1 MKESTNPVRMHIQK
15 MKNQPTTN
23 QVQGVDL
30 LGQNKG
36 GSYVVVVNSSIS
48 SRSSYYE
55 LPAGLLAEAT
65 HESNKFGAEAPI
77 QKGNHIMTENKVSG
91 STNST
96 PTSAFEFTQVGLKLN
111 RPPTIED
118 VTETLRGV
126 RDGREQDEWVI
137 GDAVL
142 YGIEAFG
149 EKNLKP
155 MAKPL
160 GECSVKNE
168 QIVAAAVVTGSEEV
182 QNAVEASPTVPVS
195 SGTGAGGVSAVQPA
209 NTGSSPEP
217 WIELLPT
224 GATFHGDV
232 SRTKVSELLKAENQ
246 ANKSSAWRIGDAAR
260 YIKKQFGFQA
270 LLELVQ
276 ELKLDYGSV
285 KTGLWLA
292 GKLPASPRN
301 DALSVEHHRAVA
313 GLETEAEMERY
324 LKQAVTENLSARDLT
339 EKIGKKGGKSTV
351 DFDCVWRK
359 TKGLSEVVKQG
370 SLKLDEKERELLRA
384 QLQELLEFVVKP
396 ENCTGKRSK
405 SGKRGQT
412 TAKVAGTEV
421 VATAGAAV
429 MPSIR

>member
-149 EKNLKP
+149 EKNLKEIATNLKMDYGTMRTRKWVSQNVP
-155 MAKPL
+155 FAMR
-160 GECSVKNE
+160 
-168 QIVAAAVVTGSEEV
+168 VAALSWRHHREVAGCLTLESKQGWLKSALNKSWSARELGKQIAASKPTEVKPKIANCKTTLKQIQQVGTEVVTGWGQWTAEERAALHAIL
-182 QNAVEASPTVPVS
+182 QKLGTIITKDSTGILMLIQPTELPAMFAAAANAIAT
-195 SGTGAGGVSAVQPA
+195 AVQPA
-209 NTGSSPEP
+209 
-217 WIELLPT
+217 
-224 GATFHGDV
+224 
-232 SRTKVSELLKAENQ
+232 
-246 ANKSSAWRIGDAAR
+246 
-260 YIKKQFGFQA
+260 QFGNSA
-270 LLELVQ
+270 
-276 ELKLDYGSV
+276 
-285 KTGLWLA
+285 T
-292 GKLPASPRN
+292 SP
-301 DALSVEHHRAVA
+301 S
-313 GLETEAEMERY
+313 
-324 LKQAVTENLSARDLT
+324 
-339 EKIGKKGGKSTV
+339 
-351 DFDCVWRK
+351 
-359 TKGLSEVVKQG
+359 
-370 SLKLDEKERELLRA
+370 
-384 QLQELLEFVVKP
+384 
-396 ENCTGKRSK
+396 
-405 SGKRGQT
+405 
-412 TAKVAGTEV
+412 
-421 VATAGAAV
+421 
-429 MPSIR
+429 